1 MFYIY
6 RRLLVLFVFLTASC
20 SLFAQS
26 EQNEAKGMTQARMAE
41 IVAKVAGEY
50 QGSYNNIQFVFNE
63 VPMALISDAAS
74 NRMRIIAPVAEVSN
88 LTDAHIKAAMV
99 SNFHLALDARY
110 AIGNGMMFAA
120 YIHPMKEL
128 TDQQL
133 ESAISQVS
141 TLRLTFGTKYT
152 SGELTFGGRNPEEQ
166 DI

>member
-6 RRLLVLFVFLTASC
+6 RRLLVLFVLLGVSC

-26 EQNEAKGMTQARMAE
+26 EQTNTNGMTQARMAE

-50 QGSYNNIQFVFNE
+50 EGSSNNIQFVFNE

-74 NRMRIIAPVAEVSN
+74 NRMRIIAPITEVNN

-133 ESAISQVS
+133 ENAISQVS

-152 SGELTFGGRNPEEQ
+152 SGTLTFGGRNPEEQ

>member
-6 RRLLVLFVFLTASC
+6 RRLLVLCVFLTASF
-20 SLFAQS
+20 SIFAQS
-26 EQNEAKGMTQARMAE
+26 EQGNVNGMTQARMAE
-41 IVAKVAGEY
+41 IVAKVADEY
-50 QGSYNNIQFVFNE
+50 QGSNNHIQFVFNE

-120 YIHPMKEL
+120 YIHPLKEL
-128 TDQQL
+128 TDQQF
-133 ESAISQVS
+133 ENAISQVS